1 MLKKMPV
8 ISNFTYGHL
17 ELKSSQY
24 EGVYYNG
31 VNFKF
36 DDGELVP
43 FAPSEFVNFDIESYN
58 ATRPID
64 LLGNELTSADA
75 LNKVRSSNDVLVIY
89 HGGCPDGVASASVIY
104 SVLEDKATYLA
115 GSYGKSIFDEFDNL
129 NGKTIIFAD
138 FSYPTELM
146 TTILDQAEFVV
157 MLDHHKSALLDL
169 EQVLNTAHV
178 YSHCSIE
185 YCGASLAWD
194 FFRKGEKTPEFIKY
208 IEDGDLYTF
217 QLPNARN
224 IVKGIHASL
233 DQEATKNCIYLF
245 DHYFAQKVEQFAF
258 IGEKLLVEANRH
270 SSFII
275 KKGRQ
280 TVTAFGHTFP
290 LVNANQEHVN
300 LIGETLIAEP
310 TVPFVMIYNLL
321 SDGVKVSVRSNA
333 EKVDSAV
340 ILKQFCRSSGGH
352 HSAAGGLADLD
363 VFLRDVLAHAKQY
376 VVDEHVDGNTCSCC

>member
-115 GSYGKSIFDEFDNL
+115 SVSFSNPELRDCLAKSLLDRCPDAPEWALTWLLEGEEYHDIRPVALIVLARWFTRQGRLESEPLRLRLLEIGF
-129 NGKTIIFAD
+129 
-138 FSYPTELM
+138 ELLSVEE
-146 TTILDQAEFVV
+146 TDRIAPLQQA
-157 MLDHHKSALLDL
+157 ALLMLKRWGRYDAEARQAILGREELTLWHSGDHPIYREFAEDL
-169 EQVLNTAHV
+169 LFELNF
-178 YSHCSIE
+178 E
-185 YCGASLAWD
+185 L
-194 FFRKGEKTPEFIKY
+194 
-208 IEDGDLYTF
+208 
-217 QLPNARN
+217 
-224 IVKGIHASL
+224 
-233 DQEATKNCIYLF
+233 
-245 DHYFAQKVEQFAF
+245 
-258 IGEKLLVEANRH
+258 
-270 SSFII
+270 
-275 KKGRQ
+275 
-280 TVTAFGHTFP
+280 
-290 LVNANQEHVN
+290 
-300 LIGETLIAEP
+300 
-310 TVPFVMIYNLL
+310 
-321 SDGVKVSVRSNA
+321 
-333 EKVDSAV
+333 
-340 ILKQFCRSSGGH
+340 
-352 HSAAGGLADLD
+352 
-363 VFLRDVLAHAKQY
+363 
-376 VVDEHVDGNTCSCC
+376 